1 MQISIQTSSLAPTDH
16 KHPPDLELCV
26 GNDFGERLV
35 YAIGS
40 APSWVPAWWT
50 VLLVRASLVQ
60 HFLIVMFKQFCST
73 GAVPL

>member
-35 YAIGS
+35 DCFIG
-40 APSWVPAWWT
+40 AGQPRAA
-50 VLLVRASLVQ
+50 LLNCNV
-60 HFLIVMFKQFCST
+60 
-73 GAVPL
+73 